1 MGLIVVDSRRAE
13 DDLAAQLSRIVAWA
27 RGREGVVVRLVNAG
41 SATPSTPDL
50 IHSLDVEVVRASSP
64 AMLLGQ
70 VAGDPWIAYLP
81 PNADF
86 LPLEPSRLLK
96 GVQPWPIH
104 ASEPRRGI
112 AEPTTSVEG
121 WAMNVD
127 AARTLLPHLADGRWG
142 LADVAAAIR
151 RHAPT
156 VPWLSAP
163 LHERQPAAPDGGNSE
178 HRQSPRLT
186 RDSRILALIPHY
198 ACEEWLAEALG
209 SLVTQTRPLD
219 AIVVIDDASE
229 APPVDVC
236 RAFPDVT
243 LLQSEENVGP
253 YRLIQTVIERT
264 DYDGYLFQ
272 DADDWSTCD
281 RLALMLACA
290 EETGAELIGTQ
301 EMRVSEAGEFL
312 PASFS
317 LDVNAACIRRPT
329 HTLLHPTSL
338 VGRDLVRR
346 LGGFA
351 SGLRFSGDTE
361 FLYRAVYAGVVANID
376 RFAYQHRVRSGSLT
390 TAPDTGMRSP
400 ARRQLLATIRSRGI
414 AAAEATQEGRTPDL
428 TPLDVAP
435 PVTYRQV
442 CGPQLRATT

>member
-1 MGLIVVDSRRAE
+1 MGLIIVDAGRAE
-13 DDLAAQLSRIVAWA
+13 HDLVAQLSDIAAWA
-27 RGREGVVVRLVNAG
+27 RGGEGIVVRLVNAG
-41 SATPSTPDL
+41 SAAPSTPTLD
-50 IHSLDVEVVRASSP
+50 LDVVGASNP
-64 AMLLGQ
+64 AMLLDQ
-70 VAGDPWIAYLP
+70 VDGDAWVAYLP

-86 LPLEPSRLLK
+86 LPVEPSRLIAGPD
-96 GVQPWPIH
+96 GVQPWPVH

-112 AEPTTSVEG
+112 AEPTSSVEG
-121 WAMNVD
+121 WAMSAA
-127 AARTLLPHLADGRWG
+127 AARTVLPHLADGQWG
-142 LADVAAAIR
+142 LAGVATAIR
-151 RHAPT
+151 RHAPSL
-156 VPWLSAP
+156 PWLSAP
-163 LHERQPAAPDGGNSE
+163 LHERQLGASDDGNSNRCQP
-178 HRQSPRLT
+178 HRLT
-186 RDSRILALIPHY
+186 RGSRILALIPHY

-209 SLVTQTRPLD
+209 SLVTQTRPAD
-219 AIVVIDDASE
+219 GIAVIDDASE
-229 APPVDVC
+229 PPPIDVC

-253 YRLIQTVIERT
+253 YRLIQSVIERT

-301 EMRVSEAGEFL
+301 EMRVSEADEFL
-312 PASFS
+312 PASYS

-338 VGRDLVRR
+338 VGRDLVMRI
-346 LGGFA
+346 GGFA

-361 FLYRAVYAGVVANID
+361 FLYRAVFAGGVANID

-390 TAPDTGMRSP
+390 TAPDTGMKSP

-414 AAAEATQEGRTPDL
+414 AAAEATQEGRSPDL
-428 TPLDVAP
+428 APMRVAP
-435 PVTYRQV
+435 PVTYQQV